1 LALMHEGTAKKN
13 SDNIVVMEKTIV
25 YLKKQ

>member
-1 LALMHEGTAKKN
+1 MHEGTAKKN